1 MIRKNRQIV
10 KSKIFDKYGGKGH
23 LKAPPRELIFSQ
35 TENYVEYSGTGKWQ
49 NKSRYIAASNKTWWI
64 PNFLNPSTEW

>member
-35 TENYVEYSGTGKWQ
+35 TENYVEYSGTGM
-49 NKSRYIAASNKTWWI
+49 
-64 PNFLNPSTEW
+64 